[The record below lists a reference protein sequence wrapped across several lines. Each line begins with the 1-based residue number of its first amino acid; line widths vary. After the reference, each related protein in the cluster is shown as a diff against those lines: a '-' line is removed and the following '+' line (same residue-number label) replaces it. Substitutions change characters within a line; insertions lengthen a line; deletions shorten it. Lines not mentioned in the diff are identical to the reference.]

1 MRAMEARLVALPTR
15 TEPSVHVAP
24 DRITIEHLVVAD
36 AGLAAWLAD
45 QPMDD
50 HAILVDRATR
60 IGLMAIQSVG
70 VTLNVDAVRAE
81 FDRLA
86 EGQRVMTERAAEA
99 LEQTLRLNFGDGEGR
114 LPRTL
119 EAFLGDRGRLQAT
132 VRELF
137 DPARKDSALGRLSTM
152 LETYFDGDAPRL
164 AALLGPTRARAPPGS
179 L

>member
-1 MRAMEARLVALPTR
+1 MEARSLAEPRLVALPNR
-15 TEPSVHVAP
+15 AEPTVRVAP
-24 DRITIEHLVVAD
+24 DRITIEQLVVAD

-50 HAILVDRATR
+50 HAILVERAMR

-81 FDRLA
+81 FERLA
-86 EGQRVMTERAAEA
+86 DSQRAMTERASEA
-99 LEQTLRLNFGDGEGR
+99 LEQTLRANFGDVDGR

-119 EAFLGDRGRLQAT
+119 ESFLAHRGKLQAT

-137 DPARKDSALGRLSTM
+137 APARKDSAAGRLSTM
-152 LETYFDGDAPRL
+152 
-164 AALLGPTRARAPPGS
+164 
-179 L
+179 